1 MKEYRQQEG
10 QRPNLYHRLVGA
22 LVLIALAVILVPMVL
37 DFSSDQIHLSSRDNI
52 PEKPQGYRI
61 EEVPLIAAGD
71 TAVPAAA
78 TDSIEAS
85 QGQAAIPGSTAGAAD
100 KSAVGK
106 PSAWVVQVGSFSSQ
120 ENARVLRDQLR
131 AKGYKAVFMD
141 RDMIAGKPVLR
152 VRIGPE
158 LERTRSEQVR
168 EKLAREMK
176 LDGVVVSY
184 DWRSTRAE

>member
-1 MKEYRQQEG
+1 M
-10 QRPNLYHRLVGA
+10 
-22 LVLIALAVILVPMVL
+22 PMVL

-71 TAVPAAA
+71 TAVSAAD
-78 TDSIEAS
+78 TDSVEAP
-85 QGQAAIPGSTAGAAD
+85 QGQAAIPGPTAGAAD
-100 KSAVGK
+100 KSAAGK

-141 RDMIAGKPVLR
+141 RDMIDGKPVLR